1 MNEAYMKINTF
12 LVITLVLVTP
22 VFTHSESLEQ
32 IRTLAL
38 ANSRSLAKF
47 NLAIQSSVL
56 DEQAQVYTSLPS
68 VSAGVSASIS
78 LWNAGGTPTENIL
91 DTFNSG
97 ASVSVSQKIFEG
109 GKSLIRREIN
119 KLSTESARKEA
130 LAEYF
135 NVLNAAD
142 SAYYAVLEAQA
153 ALAAEEH
160 SLRTAELSLS
170 MAEVRQAS
178 GMINQGDYLKA
189 LADKEARETTRNQAR
204 RSLALSGTKLRSL
217 TGLAAAPQPEEI
229 NFDMYEELLQ
239 HLGSIS
245 DEEADTLYEKIF
257 EILAADNPAL
267 AKAAL
272 ANQKAEKN
280 LSLAKRDYSPSLSAS
295 FSTGLNYSPTN
306 GLEASSGR
314 LSLSGSIPL
323 DIWVI
328 ANNVEKNKITRDS
341 AALDYISAENN
352 LETELQTALLDCIGQ
367 AGSALSSRRAWEYA
381 EKHFDYIMELYRLSQ
396 NSVSELS
403 EASVLLSSSRSTLI
417 RAQFGFL
424 QALSTLRSLGAFE
437 NEEDL
442 RALLEGETE

>member
-1 MNEAYMKINTF
+1 MFF
-12 LVITLVLVTP
+12 LLG
-22 VFTHSESLEQ
+22 VFAGAQESVSIDQ

-47 NLAIQSSVL
+47 NMAIRNSLL
-56 DEQAQVYTSLPS
+56 DEQAQVYANLPS
-68 VSAGVSASIS
+68 LSAGLSASMS
-78 LWNAGGTPTENIL
+78 LWNAAGTPAGNIL
-91 DTFNSG
+91 DTFSSG
-97 ASVSVSQKIFEG
+97 ANIGVSQKIFEG
-109 GKSLIRREIN
+109 GKSSILKEIN
-119 KLSTESARKEA
+119 KLSTESARKDA

-153 ALAAEEH
+153 ALEAEEN

-189 LADKEARETTRNQAR
+189 LADKEARETAWNQAR
-204 RSLALSGTKLRSL
+204 RSLALSGTKLKSL
-217 TGLAAAPQPEEI
+217 AGLGAAPQPEEI
-229 NFDMYEELLQ
+229 NFDVYEELLQ

-245 DEEADTLYEKIF
+245 DEEADILYGKFF

-267 AKAAL
+267 AKAVL

-295 FSTGLNYSPTN
+295 FSTGVNYSPTN
-306 GLEASSGR
+306 GFEASSGR
-314 LSLSGSIPL
+314 ISLSGSIPL

-328 ANNVEKNKITRDS
+328 ANKVEKSKIARDS
-341 AALDYISAENN
+341 AALDYLSAESN
-352 LETELQTALLDCIGQ
+352 LETELQTALLDCISQ

-381 EKHFDYIMELYRLSQ
+381 EKHFEYIMELYRLSQ

-403 EASVLLSSSRSTLI
+403 DASALLSSSRSTLI
-417 RAQFGFL
+417 KAQFGFL
-424 QALSTLRSLGAFE
+424 QALSALRSLGAFE
-437 NEEDL
+437 NEEEL
-442 RALLEGETE
+442 WTLLKGKTE